1 MRTALAVIAAGIVC
15 AGLAGCS
22 GGGGG
27 GGGGGS
33 GGGDTPVSYT
43 GNTNPAAISESNAAL
58 LAAAATNS
66 AGTAEIT
73 GVVSSAASGSEPQQG
88 EGITDVGRRIAHRVR
103 TLSVKA
109 RAEARLTSVP
119 FDQTFACDNPGGT
132 VRLFGD
138 INQFGIGTI
147 SFTFTNCVS
156 GGDSLTGTLTMRVD
170 RTLVGPGPNDILPTD
185 FTLSF
190 ARLSLRGSVNLDTG
204 GTIHDVVDV
213 PTNKETIT
221 ENRVALNLDTGRM
234 IKAEV
239 TSVNTY
245 ANVTAVTLNLL
256 THSINGRVFDS
267 IHGFVNIETLAELR
281 FATATQ
287 LFPGGGEVI
296 LTGANNRRIQVVPN
310 STTRVTLGLD
320 LDGNGTF
327 ERLVRLGWTDL
338 TGPIGSDL
346 RDTDGDGMH
355 NSWEAAF
362 AGAVNANLFD
372 RDANPDNDEF
382 SNSAEYMGGGNPGVP
397 GSKPELMVAAPVPV
411 VSDFSGGFNSLI
423 SGESAIASDG
433 TNFLIVSCRT
443 AAGASPG
450 AFGVFV
456 SETGRVGTN
465 FPISSDA
472 VCPQRPALAFDGTNY
487 LVVVTLGDQLVGF
500 GVTPA
505 GVVSAGKPI
514 TSSNDGTSNSLP
526 SIAFDGTNYLVA
538 WRNLSGSVPSSIRAA
553 LVNKSGDLVGTE
565 FMIPNPGNPLVPMVA
580 FGGANY
586 LVVWSGGSSAIEDV
600 FGARV
605 STAGVVLDSPAIPIA
620 TSSNSSQ
627 LVGGVASDGTN
638 YLVVWDDTTSGS
650 VPPTNGSIRGRRVVA
665 ADGSLLDGTADT
677 AGIAISTSSTV
688 ANHSSSVAFAGSTFV
703 VTWGIGRNNSM
714 FSPAGIFAAR
724 VSKAGERIDG
734 APGDLGVTVGFS
746 TFSSVSLHPIIA
758 TKGQSQSA
766 LISWLSVPDSGSLND
781 ILVSPVISP

>member
-1 MRTALAVIAAGIVC
+1 VL
-15 AGLAGCS
+15 S
-22 GGGGG
+22 
-27 GGGGGS
+27 
-33 GGGDTPVSYT
+33 
-43 GNTNPAAISESNAAL
+43 
-58 LAAAATNS
+58 AAATSS

-73 GVVSSAASGSEPQQG
+73 GAVSSVAPGSASQQS
-88 EGITDVGRRIAHRVR
+88 EGIIEVGRRIAHTVR
-103 TLSVKA
+103 TLSTKT
-109 RAEARLTSVP
+109 RTESRLTSVAV
-119 FDQTFACDNPGGT
+119 DRTFPCDSNVGT
-132 VRLFGD
+132 VRIFGD
-138 INQFGIGTI
+138 ADPVTAVGTI
-147 SFTFTNCVS
+147 NFAFTNCLS
-156 GGDSLTGTLTMRVD
+156 DGDTLNGTLTLRVD
-170 RTLVGPGPNDILPTD
+170 RTITGLGDPFPTN
-185 FTLSF
+185 FTISF
-190 ARLSLRGSVNLDTG
+190 GRLSLRGSANLDEG
-204 GTIHDVVDV
+204 GLIQDVVDV
-213 PTNKETIT
+213 VTNTETVT
-221 ENRVALNLDTGRM
+221 QSVVALNLDTGRM
-234 IKAEV
+234 IKSEATFV
-239 TSVNTY
+239 DTYDNVRNVNPT
-245 ANVTAVTLNLL
+245 LL

-267 IHGFVNIETLAELR
+267 THGFVTIETPPGAELR
-281 FATATQ
+281 FSTQ
-287 LFPGGGEVI
+287 DQRFPSGGEVI
-296 LTGANNRRIQVVPN
+296 LTGANNKRIHVVPN
-310 STTRVTLGLD
+310 SATRVTLGLD
-320 LDGNGTF
+320 PDSNGVF
-327 ERLVRLGWTDL
+327 RQVRLGWTDL

-355 NSWEAAF
+355 DSWERAF
-362 AGAVNANLFD
+362 PSAVNVNLFD
-372 RDANPDNDEF
+372 RDANPDNDQF
-382 SNSAEYMGGGNPGVP
+382 INSAEYLGGGNPGVP

-443 AAGASPG
+443 AGGAPGG

-456 SETGRVGTN
+456 SETGRVGIS
-465 FPISSDA
+465 FPISSNA
-472 VCPQRPALAFDGTNY
+472 VCPQRPAVAFDGTNY

-505 GVVSAGKPI
+505 GDVSAGKPI

-526 SIAFDGTNYLVA
+526 SIAYDGTNYLVA
-538 WRNLSGSVPSSIRAA
+538 WRNSSGSVPSSIRAA
-553 LVNKSGDLVGTE
+553 LVNKSGDLVGTD

-586 LVVWSGGSSAIEDV
+586 LVVWSGGSSALEDV

-605 STAGVVLDSPAIPIA
+605 STLGVVLDSPAIPIA
-620 TSSNSSQ
+620 TNSSSSQ

-650 VPPTNGSIRGRRVVA
+650 VPPTNGSIRGRRVAA
-665 ADGSLLDGTADT
+665 ADGSLLDGTANT

-688 ANHSSSVAFAGSTFV
+688 ANHSSSVAFAGSAFV
-703 VTWGIGRNNSM
+703 VTWGIGRNNST

-734 APGDLGVTVGFS
+734 VPGDLGVTVGFS

-781 ILVSPVISP
+781 ILASPVISP